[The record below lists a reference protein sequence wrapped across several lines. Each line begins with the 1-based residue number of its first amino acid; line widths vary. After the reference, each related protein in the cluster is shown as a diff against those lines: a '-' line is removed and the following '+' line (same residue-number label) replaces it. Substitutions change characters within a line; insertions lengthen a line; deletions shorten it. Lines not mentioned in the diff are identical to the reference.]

1 METVYTRLRQWRSE
15 KARELN
21 LPVFFILANA
31 HLAGVASA
39 LPTTIDELAVC
50 KGMGPKKT
58 ELFGSEVLA
67 LVVSALSDGLEPGV
81 LQAPPPP
88 SLEETAPPEELSE
101 KALSDIAAAMRKEL
115 AARLVRRLRG
125 RYTAGQVEEALKRL
139 SGIA

>member
-1 METVYTRLRQWRSE
+1 VETLYTRLRQWRSE

-39 LPTTIDELAVC
+39 LPTTIEELAVC
-50 KGMGPKKT
+50 KGMGPRKT

-67 LVVSALSDGLEPGV
+67 LVVGALSDGLEPGV
-81 LQAPPPP
+81 ALAPPPP
-88 SLEETAPPEELSE
+88 SVAESAPRELSE
-101 KALSDIAAAMRKEL
+101 KALLEIAAAMRKEL
-115 AARLVRRLRG
+115 AARLVRRLGG

-139 SGIA
+139 GGTG

>member
-31 HLAGVASA
+31 HLASVASA
-39 LPTTIDELAVC
+39 LPTTIHELALC
-50 KGMGPKKT
+50 KGMGPRKT

-67 LVVSALSDGLEPGV
+67 LIVGALSEGLEAGV
-81 LQAPPPP
+81 VLAPPPP
-88 SLEETAPPEELSE
+88 SSVETAPLEELSE
-101 KALSDIAAAMRKEL
+101 QALSDIAVAMRKEL

-139 SGIA
+139 GGIA